1 MSRIDEKII
10 GGSEAANNLKQ
21 MISLVAPSDSAVIIN
36 GPTGAGKELVAEA
49 LHDESRRKGKFI
61 AVNCAA
67 IPKDL
72 MEAELFGY
80 EKGAFTGAVK
90 TTHGKFEQANAG
102 TLFLDEIGDMS
113 LDLQSKLL
121 RILENSCVTRVGGHK
136 ETKVNVRVVCATH
149 KDLGNLVS
157 NSEFR
162 DDLFFRLNVFPIQ
175 VPSLSD
181 RLDDIPLLIDH
192 LLKNSKSHHSNNS
205 KTSFSKSGLAALK
218 KYDWPGNIRELRNI
232 IERAAV
238 FYPGQEIDNEKVS
251 KSLLNINASYVLDRQ
266 EEADN
271 IWETLDDLGGAVR
284 GTTDQTTPPPSPSDF
299 ATLFEFKNSVDLRRL
314 LQDIE
319 IVLIESAMRRN
330 GGNTSEASRDLKLQR
345 TTLIE
350 KIKKLGL

>member
-1 MSRIDEKII
+1 MSRIDKKII
-10 GGSEAANNLKQ
+10 GGSEAASSLKQ
-21 MISLVAPSDSAVIIN
+21 MISLIAPSDSAVIIN

-49 LHDESRRKGKFI
+49 LHEESRRKGNFI

-90 TTHGKFEQANAG
+90 TTHGKFEQADAG
-102 TLFLDEIGDMS
+102 TLFLDEIGDMT

-121 RILENSCVTRVGGHK
+121 RILENSRVTRVGGHK

-149 KDLGNLVS
+149 KDLAKLVS
-157 NSEFR
+157 NNEFR

-175 VPSLSD
+175 VPSLMD
-181 RLDDIPLLIDH
+181 RLDDIPDLIEH
-192 LLKNSKSHHSNNS
+192 LLNNSKSQHFKNSK
-205 KTSFSKSGLAALK
+205 TRFSKSGLSALK
-218 KYDWPGNIRELRNI
+218 KYNWPGNIRELRNI
-232 IERAAV
+232 MERAAV
-238 FYPGQEIDNEKVS
+238 FYPGQEIDEDKVS
-251 KSLLNINASYVLDRQ
+251 KSLLNINATYVLDSQ

-271 IWETLDDLGGAVR
+271 IWDSLDNLGGSVR
-284 GTTDQTTPPPSPSDF
+284 GSTDQKIAPPAPADF
-299 ATLFEFKNSVDLRRL
+299 ATLFEFSNSIDLRRL

-319 IVLIESAMRRN
+319 IVLIESAMSRN
-330 GGNTSEASRDLKLQR
+330 AGNTSEASRDLKLQR

-350 KIKKLGL
+350 KIKKFGL

>member
-266 EEADN
+266 EEANN
-271 IWETLDDLGGAVR
+271 IWESLDDLGGAVR
-284 GTTDQTTPPPSPSDF
+284 GTTDQTAPPPSPSDF

-350 KIKKLGL
+350 KIKKFGL

>member
-1 MSRIDEKII
+1 
-10 GGSEAANNLKQ
+10 
-21 MISLVAPSDSAVIIN
+21 
-36 GPTGAGKELVAEA
+36 
-49 LHDESRRKGKFI
+49 
-61 AVNCAA
+61 
-67 IPKDL
+67 
-72 MEAELFGY
+72 
-80 EKGAFTGAVK
+80 VK

-157 NSEFR
+157 NNEFR

-181 RLDDIPLLIDH
+181 RLDDIPLLIEH
-192 LLKNSKSHHSNNS
+192 LLKNSKSHHFNNS
-205 KTSFSKSGLAALK
+205 NTSFSKSGLAALQ

-238 FYPGQEIDNEKVS
+238 FYPGQEIDNEKVCN
-251 KSLLNINASYVLDRQ
+251 SLLNINASYVLDRQ

-271 IWETLDDLGGAVR
+271 IWESLDDLGGAVR
-284 GTTDQTTPPPSPSDF
+284 GTTGETAPPPSPSDF

-350 KIKKLGL
+350 KIKKFGL

>member
-157 NSEFR
+157 NNEFR

-350 KIKKLGL
+350 KIKKFGL

>member
-271 IWETLDDLGGAVR
+271 IWESLDDLGGAVR
-284 GTTDQTTPPPSPSDF
+284 GTTDQTSPPPSPSDF

-350 KIKKLGL
+350 KIKKFGL

>member
-192 LLKNSKSHHSNNS
+192 LLKNSKSHQSNNS

-266 EEADN
+266 EEANN
-271 IWETLDDLGGAVR
+271 IWESLDDLGGAVR
-284 GTTDQTTPPPSPSDF
+284 GTTDQTSPPPSPSDF

-350 KIKKLGL
+350 KIKKFGL

>member
-350 KIKKLGL
+350 KIKKFGL

>member
-157 NSEFR
+157 NNEFR

-271 IWETLDDLGGAVR
+271 LWESLDDLGGAVR
-284 GTTDQTTPPPSPSDF
+284 GTTDQTPPPPSPSDF
-299 ATLFEFKNSVDLRRL
+299 ATMFEFKNSVDLRRL

>member
-192 LLKNSKSHHSNNS
+192 LLKNSKSHQSNNS

-271 IWETLDDLGGAVR
+271 IWESLDDLGGAVR
-284 GTTDQTTPPPSPSDF
+284 GTTAQTSPPPSPSDF

-350 KIKKLGL
+350 KIKKFGL

>member
-1 MSRIDEKII
+1 MSDIDKKII

-21 MISLVAPSDSAVIIN
+21 MISLIAPSDSAVIIN

-49 LHDESRRKGKFI
+49 LHDESRRKGRFI

-90 TTHGKFEQANAG
+90 TTHGKFEQADSG

-121 RILENSCVTRVGGHK
+121 RILENSSVTRVGGSK

-149 KDLGNLVS
+149 KDLANLVS
-157 NSEFR
+157 QKAFR

-175 VPSLSD
+175 VPSLLD
-181 RLDDIPLLIDH
+181 RLEDIPDLIEH
-192 LLKNSKSHHSNNS
+192 LLNTSKSRHFKNSN
-205 KTSFSKSGLAALK
+205 TSFAQSGLDALQ

-238 FYPGQEIDNEKVS
+238 FYPGQEIDDEKVR
-251 KSLLNINASYVLDRQ
+251 KSLININASYVLSRQ
-266 EEADN
+266 ETED
-271 IWETLDDLGGAVR
+271 IWESLDDLGGATR
-284 GTTDQTTPPPSPSDF
+284 GQTDQKASPPSPADF
-299 ATLFEFKNSVDLRRL
+299 SSLFEYSNSIDLRRL
-314 LQDIE
+314 LRDIE
-319 IVLIESAMRRN
+319 IVLIESAMNRN
-330 GGNTSEASRDLKLQR
+330 AGNTSEASKDLKLQR

-350 KIKKLGL
+350 KIKKYGL

>member
-284 GTTDQTTPPPSPSDF
+284 GTPDQTTPPPSPSDF

-350 KIKKLGL
+350 KIKKFGL

>member
-157 NSEFR
+157 NNEFR

-181 RLDDIPLLIDH
+181 RLDDIPLLIEH
-192 LLKNSKSHHSNNS
+192 LLKNSKSHHFNNS
-205 KTSFSKSGLAALK
+205 QTSFSKSGLAALK

-271 IWETLDDLGGAVR
+271 IWESLDELGGAVR
-284 GTTDQTTPPPSPSDF
+284 GTTDEAAPPPSPSDF

-350 KIKKLGL
+350 KIKKFGL

>member
-192 LLKNSKSHHSNNS
+192 LLKNSKSHQSNNS

-271 IWETLDDLGGAVR
+271 IWESLDDLGGAVR
-284 GTTDQTTPPPSPSDF
+284 GTTDQTSPPPSPSDF

>member
-1 MSRIDEKII
+1 MSQIDEKII
-10 GGSEAANNLKQ
+10 GASEAASNLKQ

-90 TTHGKFEQANAG
+90 TTHGKFEQADGG

-121 RILENSCVTRVGGHK
+121 RILENSRVIRVGGHK

-149 KDLGNLVS
+149 KDLSSLVS
-157 NSEFR
+157 NNEFR

-175 VPSLSD
+175 VPSLVD
-181 RLDDIPLLIDH
+181 RLSDIPDLIEH
-192 LLKNSKSHHSNNS
+192 LLNNSKSHHFKNS
-205 KTSFSKSGLAALK
+205 KTSFSKSGLKALQ

-238 FYPGQEIDNEKVS
+238 FYPGQEINEEKVS
-251 KSLLNINASYVLDRQ
+251 KSLLNINASYVLDSQ
-266 EEADN
+266 EETDN
-271 IWETLDDLGGAVR
+271 IWETLDSLGGAVR
-284 GTTDQTTPPPSPSDF
+284 GSAEQKVPPPSPSDF
-299 ATLFEFKNSVDLRRL
+299 ATLFEYSNSIDLRRL

-319 IVLIESAMRRN
+319 IVLIESAMSRN
-330 GGNTSEASRDLKLQR
+330 AGNTSEASKDLKLQR

-350 KIKKLGL
+350 KIKKFGL

>member
-1 MSRIDEKII
+1 MSQIDKKII
-10 GGSEAANNLKQ
+10 GGSEAASNLKQ
-21 MISLVAPSDSAVIIN
+21 MISLIAPSDSAVIIN

-49 LHDESRRKGKFI
+49 LHEESRRKGNFI

-80 EKGAFTGAVK
+80 EKGAFTGAIK

-149 KDLGNLVS
+149 KDLSKLVS
-157 NSEFR
+157 NNEFR
-162 DDLFFRLNVFPIQ
+162 DDLYFRLNVFPVQ
-175 VPSLSD
+175 VPRLID
-181 RLDDIPLLIDH
+181 RLDDIPELIEHLLNNSKSGQ
-192 LLKNSKSHHSNNS
+192 LKNSMTRFS
-205 KTSFSKSGLAALK
+205 KTGLSALMR
-218 KYDWPGNIRELRNI
+218 YDWPGNIRELRNI
-232 IERAAV
+232 MERAAV
-238 FYPGQEIDNEKVS
+238 FYPGQEIDDEKVN
-251 KSLLNINASYVLDRQ
+251 KSLLNINATYVLDRQ
-266 EEADN
+266 DEVDN
-271 IWETLDDLGGAVR
+271 IWDSLDQLGGSSR
-284 GTTDQTTPPPSPSDF
+284 GNSDQKIPPPTPADF
-299 ATLFEFKNSVDLRRL
+299 ATLFEFNNSIDLRRL

-319 IVLIESAMRRN
+319 IVLIESAMNRN
-330 GGNTSEASRDLKLQR
+330 AGNTSEASRDLKLQR

-350 KIKKLGL
+350 KIKKFGL